1 MGRTLL
7 DAGRPGW
14 FVRPRRDAA
23 RQRDTGLDTLQ
34 HRQELHALKL
44 TLGLYVVIFSL
55 KLGVYFLTGVL
66 ALLAEALHTLS
77 DIFVSGFL
85 LVALVWSRKE
95 ADEIHMFGYGR
106 AQNVGALVAATL
118 FVSFTSYKLYEEAI
132 PKLFWP
138 GETPYQNLPLAVGII
153 VASMLIA
160 AAPLVGFLRQRTRG
174 AAAKAQLVEL
184 INDELGLLAALV
196 GTLFIMAGRPI
207 ADPIAALLVATIIA
221 INGIRLFLENLSV
234 LVGRS
239 PGPAFLARV
248 EWLARSVPGVSGIH
262 ELRAEYIGPDT
273 VRAGMHIE
281 VQRGLSI
288 EEADRIADEV
298 RQKVHQATG
307 CRYCTIHMD
316 PVPPEAIL
324 PMKQATTE
332 KQPEDRSNSGE
343 SGERP
348 LDNSAG

>member
-1 MGRTLL
+1 MN
-7 DAGRPGW
+7 AS
-14 FVRPRRDAA
+14 
-23 RQRDTGLDTLQ
+23 Q
-34 HRQELHALKL
+34 HRRELRALKL
-44 TLGLYVVIFSL
+44 TLGLYVVIFAL
-55 KLGVYFLTGVL
+55 KLIVYFATGVI

-77 DIFVSGFL
+77 DIFIAGFL
-85 LVALVWSRKE
+85 IVALIWSRKE

-106 AQNVGALVAATL
+106 AQNVAALVAATL
-118 FVSFTSYKLYEEAI
+118 FVSFTSFKLYEEAI
-132 PKLFWP
+132 PKLFRP
-138 GETPYQNLPLAVGII
+138 GETAYQNLSLAVGVI
-153 VASMLIA
+153 VASMLLA
-160 AAPLVGFLRQRTRG
+160 ATPLVGLFRQKNRG
-174 AAAKAQLVEL
+174 AAAKAQFVEL
-184 INDELGLLAALV
+184 INDELGLLAALA
-196 GTLFIMAGRPI
+196 GTLFIIMGRPI
-207 ADPIAALLVATIIA
+207 ADPIAAIIVATIIA
-221 INGIRLFLENLSV
+221 VNGILLFLENLSV

-248 EWLARSVPGVSGIH
+248 ERLARSVPGVSGIH

-324 PMKQATTE
+324 PMKRPAIE
-332 KQPEDRSNSGE
+332 KGREEEGHQQ
-343 SGERP
+343 
-348 LDNSAG
+348 